1 MKRYPLIAALALLL
15 FSACNN
21 NSKSG
26 SAKENTADSTANKS
40 AELPQNFSKR
50 FEGEIAGKHVTMNLE
65 KVDYSYSGSYYYDG
79 SWLALS
85 TDSLIGKDSI
95 VLAETNIAGY
105 EYDENYKP
113 NTLSLKWTGNG
124 FSGKWR
130 NAKKD
135 KVFDINL
142 TEKYP
147 EGSYAFSIARFE
159 DSKVAFPKKKESP
172 AAEIGFK
179 ALSAT
184 GNSEGDKWLN
194 QELRKMMELKP
205 ADKDWNAGF
214 KRLTKAYFDDY
225 ENSLKDLST
234 DDEMSQ
240 ASLNYSNHSTQTV
253 LFNDK
258 DFVVIEFMVDDYSGG
273 AHGNYAS
280 LMHCLDVK
288 NKKQL
293 ELDDI
298 VKIDSNVLQ
307 SLLEKNL
314 RKQYHV
320 KPGDQLTAVLFDDY
334 LKANDNFYFNTN
346 GLAFLYNPYEIA
358 SYAQG
363 QIVVFVP
370 FAELKNYLVPDFA
383 ERMGLK

>member
-1 MKRYPLIAALALLL
+1 MKKYILVAALALLF

-21 NSKSG
+21 HSKSD
-26 SAKENTADSTANKS
+26 SSKESTTESTSRSN

-85 TDSLIGKDSI
+85 TDTLIGKDSI
-95 VLAETNIAGY
+95 VLAETNVAGY

-124 FSGKWR
+124 FKGKWR
-130 NAKKD
+130 SAKKD

-147 EGSYAFSIARFE
+147 EGSYAFSITRFE
-159 DSKVAFPKKKESP
+159 DSKIAFPKMKESP

-194 QELRKMMELKP
+194 QELKKMMDLKP
-205 ADKDWNAGF
+205 SEDWNAGF

-225 ENSLKDLST
+225 LSGVKDLSSE
-234 DDEMSQ
+234 DEISQ

-258 DFVVIEFMVDDYSGG
+258 DFIVVEFMVDDYSGG

-293 ELDDI
+293 KLDD
-298 VKIDSNVLQ
+298 VVRIDSNALQ
-307 SLLEKNL
+307 ALLEKNL
-314 RKQYHV
+314 RKQYNV
-320 KPGDQLTAVLFDDY
+320 KAGDQLTTVLFDNY

-346 GLAFLYNPYEIA
+346 GIAFLYNPYEVA

-363 QIVVFVP
+363 QIIVFIP

-383 ERMGLK
+383 RRMNIK